1 MLTEE
6 TSVSRIFQVHLTEV
20 MKLFL
25 FTLKVPM
32 VDVVSASGKK
42 IQLQDGSE
50 QLRVSQIGYLSTY

>member
-6 TSVSRIFQVHLTEV
+6 TSVSRIFQVHLTSNETF
-20 MKLFL
+20 FL

-50 QLRVSQIGYLSTY
+50 QLRVSQISYLSTY